1 MVVFLLYSS
10 QTERNRGVLRQQGQK
25 ITCLEKPVKRLPF
38 RKACIFTGAMPQ
50 TQVRCERLPLASRE
64 FSTGSPLIGAD
75 GMMLAGYTIAA
86 CLTALCFPR
95 VPTWNRFA
103 ARRRALCKHI
113 RIGIRSKQEAD
124 YSLRR
129 ILTMAFPLASSFKGC
144 FPSETYQGIHRLMSL
159 AGKPLLAVRE
169 AVYSF
174 TQNLPHGFS
183 LGEFDKRMA
192 PAGNLIGHS
201 SVDISG
207 WYVHACRA
215 GSR

>member
-1 MVVFLLYSS
+1 MCCALYTTHTDSCIPRLAFLCNFDARYDAMRARQTRRIAISPRLYRQILRMVVFLLYSS

-25 ITCLEKPVKRLPF
+25 RTCLEKPVKRLPF

-129 ILTMAFPLASSFKGC
+129 IFSMALSLASSIKGWHLQ
-144 FPSETYQGIHRLMSL
+144 ET
-159 AGKPLLAVRE
+159 
-169 AVYSF
+169 
-174 TQNLPHGFS
+174 
-183 LGEFDKRMA
+183 
-192 PAGNLIGHS
+192 
-201 SVDISG
+201 
-207 WYVHACRA
+207 
-215 GSR
+215 